1 MKIILDAMGGDLAPE
16 APVLGAID
24 AAKDFGAEITLV
36 GRSEEI
42 LEVMRKNGYNDL
54 PKGVE
59 IAGADDVVDMHDDP
73 GTVIHKR
80 KNSSMVIG
88 LRLLADGQGD
98 AFVSAGST
106 GALLT
111 GATLIVKRV
120 KGIRRA
126 AMGPAMPNKKGGNT
140 VICDCGANAE
150 CTPEFLL
157 QFGLVGSA
165 YAKKKYGIENPRVG
179 LLNIGTEDSK
189 GTQLQRDAYAL
200 LTDASQ
206 KGLLNFVGNVEAR
219 GVPLGDVDV
228 VVCDG
233 FSGNVL
239 LKSIEGTAMFVGSL
253 MKRMFKKNVFSKL
266 GYLLCSSGVKQ
277 RRARCIKEN
286 KEEKEIPGKK
296 PAAEKPD
303 AFAEQS
309 TSHTANAAPAVL
321 YGEQGRKRCPQA
333 AWRRSPAFSTGER
346 IKGRRA
352 WCRNRNGRPFRAQ
365 LKISY
370 TATRKTATRCWNFP
384 AGETFI
390 PRWASFRM

>member
-1 MKIILDAMGGDLAPE
+1 MKLIIDAMGGDNAPLEIVKGALSAHARFDCDITLTGDTTAILQALE
-16 APVLGAID
+16 ACGEKTLPQGMEIVHTTETVEMCDDPATVFRRKKDTSMGAALTLLRDGAGD
-24 AAKDFGAEITLV
+24 AA
-36 GRSEEI
+36 
-42 LEVMRKNGYNDL
+42 
-54 PKGVE
+54 
-59 IAGADDVVDMHDDP
+59 
-73 GTVIHKR
+73 
-80 KNSSMVIG
+80 
-88 LRLLADGQGD
+88 
-98 AFVSAGST
+98 VSAGST

-165 YAKKKYGIENPRVG
+165 YAKKKYGIENPKVG

-200 LTDASQ
+200 PTDASQ

-253 MKRMFKKNVFSKL
+253 MKRMFKRNVFSKL

-277 RRARCIKEN
+277 MMKLLDYH
-286 KEEKEIPGKK
+286 EIGGTQLLGIKK
-296 PAAEKPD
+296 PVIKAHGASDRLAFRNAVKQAMDAAEND
-303 AFAEQS
+303 ITQDLEQALALLAQS
-309 TSHTANAAPAVL
+309 K
-321 YGEQGRKRCPQA
+321 EQ
-333 AWRRSPAFSTGER
+333 T
-346 IKGRRA
+346 
-352 WCRNRNGRPFRAQ
+352 ND
-365 LKISY
+365 
-370 TATRKTATRCWNFP
+370 
-384 AGETFI
+384 
-390 PRWASFRM
+390 